1 MKMKLPNLHISTNGR
16 MFRREDGSP
25 FFYLGDTAW
34 ELFHRTTLEEARVYL
49 TDRAAKGFRVIQAVV
64 LAELDGLHMPNCYGH
79 VPLEQ
84 DDPARP
90 VEAYWHY
97 VDQVVELANELGMYI
112 GFLPTW
118 GDKWNRLWGVG
129 PEIFNEANARIYG
142 RWLGRRYREA
152 GIIWILGGDRI
163 VSTPAQLLILR
174 ALAEGLREGDGGSHL
189 ITLHP
194 GGGLSSSQSI
204 HAEAW
209 TDFHMIQS
217 GHTRCDISLQL
228 LRHDRELLPVRPFV
242 NGEPN
247 YEEHPEAFQGGKSGW
262 LDQHDVRRELY
273 RAITTGAAGFTY
285 GAHPVWQFYDGKRE
299 PVNTSRITWQE
310 ALALPGAK
318 QLHFALEL
326 LAALPSEDRQ
336 PADWCFCS
344 FRGEGIGMAT
354 ACRDAA
360 GRWALIYQPE
370 SRCLTVDLSV
380 IEAEHISYRWLN
392 PRTGEVPACGECNG
406 GVQRQFTPPPSND
419 GGRDVLLILEKSR

>member
-1 MKMKLPNLHISTNGR
+1 MIAS
-16 MFRREDGSP
+16 FSS
-25 FFYLGDTAW
+25 
-34 ELFHRTTLEEARVYL
+34 RVL
-49 TDRAAKGFRVIQAVV
+49 RCAGTHTVS
-64 LAELDGLHMPNCYGH
+64 LA
-79 VPLEQ
+79 
-84 DDPARP
+84 
-90 VEAYWHY
+90 
-97 VDQVVELANELGMYI
+97 
-112 GFLPTW
+112 
-118 GDKWNRLWGVG
+118 GDKTCFHQKSVKS
-129 PEIFNEANARIYG
+129 A
-142 RWLGRRYREA
+142 
-152 GIIWILGGDRI
+152 
-163 VSTPAQLLILR
+163 
-174 ALAEGLREGDGGSHL
+174 
-189 ITLHP
+189 